1 MSLLGCLDL
10 PESPFEQ
17 AVDSLYHFSI
27 LIHLFERSIQSPE
40 VISNYINMLISV
52 LHFVF
57 FKKIMIG
64 SLKKEVVVRSY

>member
-10 PESPFEQ
+10 PEFPFKQ
-17 AVDSLYHFSI
+17 AVDSLYYLS
-27 LIHLFERSIQSPE
+27 LFIRPFECSIQSPE
-40 VISNYINMLISV
+40 IIGYSINMLISV

-64 SLKKEVVVRSY
+64 